1 MAEWR
6 FDGQRRTKRKYTTY
20 QNSPLPTAEDR
31 LLFVLLYLKGN
42 PLQAHHGVMFGM
54 MQGKANRWLNLLMPL
69 FQKTLRTLGVA
80 PSRTLEELAQRGD
93 IVERQ
98 EAAQTPEADAPL
110 PCHDAT
116 EDGLGAPVRRNRRLA
131 TVAEK
136 MHTLKNLLLIN
147 RPMMILLLS
156 DTCADIHDKRLADAY
171 LLRPPCAVP
180 PQFTATAILLVTDP
194 PNRVCRWQTPMCIA
208 GRPACA
214 VSRLCSC
221 FLYCANA
228 VPEALGP
235 RLP

>member
-1 MAEWR
+1 MGKLRYTDVKSKEREFLALTGLTVDEFESLIPEFEKTFQAHMAEWR

-54 MQGKANRWLNLLMPL
+54 MQGKANRWLYLLMPL

-110 PCHDAT
+110 PLFVMT
-116 EDGLGAPVRRNRRLA
+116 PPKDGLSAPKVRRNRRLA
-131 TVAEK
+131 TVARK
-136 MHTLKNLLLIN
+136 
-147 RPMMILLLS
+147 
-156 DTCADIHDKRLADAY
+156 KR
-171 LLRPPCAVP
+171 
-180 PQFTATAILLVTDP
+180 
-194 PNRVCRWQTPMCIA
+194 TP
-208 GRPACA
+208 
-214 VSRLCSC
+214 
-221 FLYCANA
+221 
-228 VPEALGP
+228 
-235 RLP
+235 